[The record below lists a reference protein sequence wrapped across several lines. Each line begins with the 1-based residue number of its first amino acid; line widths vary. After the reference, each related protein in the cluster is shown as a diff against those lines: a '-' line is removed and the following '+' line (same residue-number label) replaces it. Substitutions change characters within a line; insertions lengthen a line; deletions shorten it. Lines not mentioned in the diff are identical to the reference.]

1 MVAAAEPRQP
11 FSSQLRTWLAMADD
25 LNSKSM
31 EELLK
36 MQSETV
42 KRVLQINQAIARK
55 SKAPSQPPR
64 SLRSQTA
71 PTEPKDAQR
80 EALS

>member
-1 MVAAAEPRQP
+1 ME
-11 FSSQLRTWLAMADD
+11 D

-42 KRVLQINQAIARK
+42 KKVLQINQAI
-55 SKAPSQPPR
+55 
-64 SLRSQTA
+64 
-71 PTEPKDAQR
+71 EHF
-80 EALS
+80 

>member
-42 KRVLQINQAIARK
+42 KRVLQIN
-55 SKAPSQPPR
+55 
-64 SLRSQTA
+64 
-71 PTEPKDAQR
+71 
-80 EALS
+80 